1 MFEVDGKRVALV
13 TDTACDLLDE
23 QLEKWDIRLVSL
35 RVATSKGEYRDRT
48 EIDVEQVYELLKT
61 ELPKTSL
68 PLPEDVSALYRSL
81 KAEGADRILHICM
94 SGSLSGTYNMVHI
107 LAQEFAETEG
117 VPVDVVDSQT
127 LSCGSGL
134 LVLEA
139 AECLD
144 KGMSV
149 EDTID
154 RLAYLRQNQLGTFV
168 IRTLEYLRKGGR
180 IGLVEGVVG
189 SLLQIKP
196 VIYVNENGVYNTL
209 IKARGFS
216 KALNAMQ
223 QHFFDKYQGRK
234 VRVAIV
240 HGSAAEDAHELLES
254 FRQKLDV
261 VSSFIAPVSPALA
274 IHTGPG
280 LLGAI
285 VQFAD

>member
-1 MFEVDGKRVALV
+1 MFEIGHERVALV
-13 TDTACDLLDE
+13 TDTACDLLAE
-23 QLEKWDIRLVSL
+23 QLAEYDIRLVSL
-35 RVATSKGEYRDRT
+35 RVATSQGEFRDRV
-48 EIDVEQVYELLKT
+48 EINADQVYELLKT

-68 PLPEDVSALYRSL
+68 PLPEDVTALYRQL
-81 KAEGADRILHICM
+81 RDEGATRILHICM
-94 SGSLSGTYNMVHI
+94 SGGLSGTYNMVSI
-107 LAQEFAETEG
+107 LADETADLH
-117 VPVDVVDSQT
+117 VDVVDTQT
-127 LSCGSGL
+127 LSCGTGL

-139 AECLD
+139 AECLRQ
-144 KGMSV
+144 GMPV
-149 EDTID
+149 EDVIA
-154 RLAYLRQNQLGTFV
+154 RLQEVRNHQLGAFV

-196 VIYVNENGVYNTL
+196 VIYVNDDGVYATL
-209 IKARGFS
+209 VKARGFA
-216 KALNAMQ
+216 KALSAMQ
-223 QHFFDKYQGRK
+223 EEFFKRYQGRK

-240 HGSAAEDAHELLES
+240 HGAALEDAKALLAT

-261 VSSFIAPVSPALA
+261 VSDMIAPVSPALA

>member
-1 MFEVDGKRVALV
+1 MFEIGKERVALV

-23 QLEKWDIRLVSL
+23 QLLKWDIRIVPL
-35 RVATSKGEYRDRT
+35 RVVTSRGEFRDRA
-48 EIDVEQVYELLKT
+48 EINTDQVYELLKS

-68 PLPEDVSALYRSL
+68 PLPEDVAAMYRQL
-81 KAEGADRILHICM
+81 KAEGATRILHICM
-94 SGSLSGTYNMVHI
+94 SGALSGTYNMVSI
-107 LAQEFAETEG
+107 LADETED
-117 VPVDVVDSQT
+117 VRIDVVDTRT
-127 LSCGSGL
+127 LSCGTGL

-139 AECLD
+139 AECLER
-144 KGMSV
+144 GMPV
-149 EDTID
+149 EDVIA
-154 RLAYLRQNQLGTFV
+154 RLSELRRNQLGAFV

-196 VIYVNENGVYNTL
+196 VIYVNDEGVYNTL
-209 IKARGFS
+209 VKTRGFA

-223 QHFFDKYQGRK
+223 EEFFKRYQGRR

-240 HGSAAEDAHELLES
+240 HGQAQEEA
-254 FRQKLDV
+254 QKLLQAFRSKLNV
-261 VSSFIAPVSPALA
+261 ASGFVAPVSPALA